1 MSPTKQSGPEGR
13 RRQAALDFL
22 TLINEAGNVADLI
35 RKATA
40 FFQEKSGCE
49 AVGIRLREGVDFPF
63 FEARGFPAEFLLH
76 ENSICARDKQG
87 RPLTDASGHPVR
99 ECRCGQVLD
108 GRFDAAKT
116 YFTPGGSFWTNST
129 TSLLSALPEEGRPE
143 RLRNRCQ
150 REGFESMALI
160 PLCSQKSTLGL
171 VQLSD
176 RRPGRFSA
184 GSLVDWEDLGRL
196 LAVALAKFKA
206 EEAVSASERRYRSLF
221 NEMTEGF
228 ALHRILCD
236 REGRP
241 VDYRFLE
248 VNPGFERIMGRSRGE
263 LVGHLMS
270 EVFPE
275 EGPSWLRLY
284 GEVAL
289 SGQSMRFE
297 HDSAV
302 LRGTFEVFAYSPE
315 PGQFATLIRNLSER
329 KRDELVLRRTIE
341 ELARSN
347 EELEQFVNVA
357 SHDLKEPLRM
367 VTAFLSLLQERAKAP
382 LDDSVQECIVFAS
395 GAATR
400 MQRLIDD
407 LLAYS
412 RLGSGGHR
420 ETMPADDLLDMAL
433 ENVRMSLVETGGVVT
448 RGPLPVVEG
457 NRMEL
462 TLVFQ
467 NLIGNALKFCKGR
480 TPIIGVEARRE
491 RKDWRFTVSDNGIG
505 IAPEYRERIFMIFER
520 LHTAEHYQGSGM
532 GLAICRKIVERHG
545 GRIWVESEPGRGS
558 QFHFTIP
565 GQEGEGYGRING

>member
-1 MSPTKQSGPEGR
+1 MSQAKQPGPDAR

-22 TLINEAGNVADLI
+22 TLINEAGNAADLI
-35 RKATA
+35 RKAAA

-49 AVGIRLREGVDFPF
+49 AVGIRLREGLDFPF
-63 FEARGFPAEFLLH
+63 FEARGFADEFLLH
-76 ENSICARDKQG
+76 EHSICARDKQG
-87 RPLTDASGHPVR
+87 RTVTDASGNPVF
-99 ECRCGQVLD
+99 ECWCGQVLC
-108 GRFDAAKT
+108 GRPEEAKPHL
-116 YFTPGGSFWTNST
+116 TPGGSFWSNST
-129 TSLLSALPEEGRPE
+129 PCMTPPLHESGQPV

-160 PLCSQKSTLGL
+160 PLCSQKSMMGL
-171 VQLSD
+171 VQLCD

-184 GSLVDWEDLGRL
+184 SSLVDWEGLGRL

-248 VNPGFERIMGRSRGE
+248 VNPGFERITGRARGE

-270 EVFPE
+270 EVFPDQD
-275 EGPSWLRLY
+275 PVWLRLI

-289 SGQSMRFE
+289 SGQSIRFE

-302 LRGTFEVFAYSPE
+302 LKGSFEVFAYSPE
-315 PGQFATLIRNLSER
+315 PGQFATLIWNLSER
-329 KRDELVLRRTIE
+329 KRDELVQRRTIG

-367 VTAFLSLLQERAKAP
+367 VTAFLSLLQERAKVP
-382 LDDSVQECIVFAS
+382 LDDSVQECVDFAS

-400 MQRLIDD
+400 MQCLIDD

-412 RLGSGGHR
+412 RLGAGERR

-433 ENVRMSLVETGGVVT
+433 ENVRMSLAETGGMVT
-448 RGPLPVVEG
+448 REALPVVEC
-457 NRMEL
+457 NRVEL

-467 NLIGNALKFCKGR
+467 NLIGNALKFCQGR
-480 TPIIGVEARRE
+480 TPVIGVGARRE
-491 RKDWRFTVSDNGIG
+491 RREWRFTVSDNGIG

-520 LHTAEHYQGSGM
+520 LHTAEHYRGSGM

-545 GRIWVESEPGRGS
+545 GRIWVESEPGQGS
-558 QFHFTIP
+558 KFHFTIP
-565 GQEGEGYGRING
+565 GQEGEGYERVNG